1 MYPFIRIGQ
10 FYIPTYGLLV
20 ATAFLAGVWTIGR
33 LSRRSGLNADKAMN
47 LAIYAALIGIAGAK
61 ALMVAFDFKYYA
73 ANPGELFSLTTL
85 QAGGIFFGG
94 LVFAL
99 AYAVFYVKRNRMQA
113 LPVADVFAPAIA
125 LGHGIGRLGCFSA
138 GCCYGTESHW
148 PLSVIFTNPESHER
162 FGTPLGVPL
171 YPTQLM
177 ESFAEFAIFAFLYR
191 RFGRRHGPGAIIS
204 LYLMLYPGVRFL
216 VEFVR
221 AHDSANPFYG
231 PLVFEQ
237 WVALGLVALG
247 AVVYA
252 RSRKAAPVRMAEV
265 SGAR

>member
-1 MYPFIRIGQ
+1 MYPFIHIGQ
-10 FYIPTYGLLV
+10 FYIPTYGVLV
-20 ATAFLAGVWTIGR
+20 ASAFLAGVWIIGR

-47 LAIYAALIGIAGAK
+47 LAIYAALIGIVGAK
-61 ALMVAFDFKYYA
+61 ALMVAFDFDYYA

-99 AYAVFYVKRNRMQA
+99 AYAAFYVKRNRMPA
-113 LPVADVFAPAIA
+113 LLAADVFAPAIA

-138 GCCYGTESHW
+138 GCCYGAESHG
-148 PLSVIFTNPESHER
+148 PLSVIFTNPEAHER
-162 FGTPLGVPL
+162 FGTPLDTPL

-177 ESFAEFAIFAFLYR
+177 ESFAEFAIFAFLYW
-191 RFGRRHGPGAIIS
+191 RFGRKHGPGAIIS

-221 AHDSANPFYG
+221 AHDSANPYYG
-231 PLVFEQ
+231 PFVFEQ
-237 WVALGLVALG
+237 WVALGLVVLG
-247 AVVYA
+247 AVVYT
-252 RSRKAAPVRMAEV
+252 RSRKAAPVRLVEAV
-265 SGAR
+265 QAK